1 MIVEDEINEE
11 LREKVIDY
19 LISGHSFREAV
30 NYFGL
35 NYFTISDWAL
45 ESDRYKKHSKED
57 QLNMVKKKAQI

>member
-1 MIVEDEINEE
+1 MVEEEMNEE

-30 NYFGL
+30 DCFGL

-57 QLNMVKKKAQI
+57 LLNMEKNKLK